1 MAKGNQ
7 RLRDIGELYSF
18 QKSGEVRGVS
28 TWSETSVSATTT
40 HNHHGSG
47 SSSSST
53 SVSST
58 SYEKQRF
65 FLRRSDGREDEITL
79 TDAGIAFRDGHHIT
93 LIYCGHT
100 ADQIGWPMGVFN
112 QDTGRRAVFAQ
123 SIDWIIPKPSGKL
136 GWLIVVFAIM
146 SFRSIIFAIAAVG
159 VVGFMIYN
167 GSRRKRL
174 RAEIRAEI
182 ERQLDEVGNRRASP
196 RVTATPAAIGT
207 AAA

>member
-1 MAKGNQ
+1 MAKENH
-7 RLRDIGELYSF
+7 RLRDIAELYGF
-18 QKSGEVRGVS
+18 HKSGEVRGVS

-65 FLRRSDGREDEITL
+65 FLRRADGGEDEITL
-79 TDAGIAFRDGHHIT
+79 TDAGIAFRDGHRIT
-93 LIYCGHT
+93 LIYCGHK
-100 ADQIGWPMGVFN
+100 ADEIGWPMGAFN
-112 QDTGRRAVFAQ
+112 HDTGRRAVFAQ

-136 GWLIVVFAIM
+136 GWLIVVFGIM
-146 SFRSIIFAIAAVG
+146 SFRSIVFAIGVVG
-159 VVGFMIYN
+159 VVALMIHN
-167 GSRRKRL
+167 GRRRKRL
-174 RAEIRAEI
+174 RAEVRAEI
-182 ERQLDEVGNRRASP
+182 ERQLDEVGNRRVSP
-196 RVTATPAAIGT
+196 LIDATAAAIGS